1 MSSGSNLSNSVGWQ
15 KWNMSKRVSS
25 ANNIA
30 RIARK
35 HVDSCQQTRYWAA
48 NDLSELER
56 LTRAME
62 DCAVRAEATWSN
74 VEKASSGS
82 GVVSAPSEGHS
93 KDRDDSERLDRVL
106 EAYRAGNVT
115 EYWDYVNEFKHVMIR
130 AEWENNRRRWNVIGK
145 AQRQRSKTKI
155 IAPAEG
161 SLSGDAPTNPNSSSL
176 TPSNW
181 YMLTPGEADEL
192 RRLTSLLSD
201 CAREA
206 RRTFATICNFLEEID
221 PDGRG
226 ASLWTVPQRLEE
238 RMLTIRLTDSV
249 VEESVE
255 IEKAIS
261 ALLGAAAHAAQR
273 TD

>member
-1 MSSGSNLSNSVGWQ
+1 MSSESNLSNSIGWQ

-48 NDLSELER
+48 NDLAELEL
-56 LTRAME
+56 LTGAME

-74 VEKASSGS
+74 VQKASLGS
-82 GVVSAPSEGHS
+82 GVVSAPFEGHPQ
-93 KDRDDSERLDRVL
+93 DRDDSERLDRVS

-115 EYWDYVNEFKHVMIR
+115 EYWDYVDDFKHVMIR
-130 AEWENNRRRWNVIGK
+130 AEWENNRRRWTVIGK
-145 AQRQRSKTKI
+145 AQRQRSATKAI
-155 IAPAEG
+155 VPAQS
-161 SLSGDAPTNPNSSSL
+161 SLSGDAPATSNSSSL
-176 TPSNW
+176 TPAKW
-181 YMLTPGEADEL
+181 YILTPGEADEL

-206 RRTFATICNFLEEID
+206 RRTFVTVCNFLEEID

-226 ASLWTVPQRLEE
+226 TSLWSVSRKLEE
-238 RMLTIRLTDSV
+238 RMLTIRSTDSV
-249 VEESVE
+249 VEDSVE
-255 IEKAIS
+255 IEKAIY
-261 ALLGAAAHAAQR
+261 ALLRTAVHA
-273 TD
+273 D